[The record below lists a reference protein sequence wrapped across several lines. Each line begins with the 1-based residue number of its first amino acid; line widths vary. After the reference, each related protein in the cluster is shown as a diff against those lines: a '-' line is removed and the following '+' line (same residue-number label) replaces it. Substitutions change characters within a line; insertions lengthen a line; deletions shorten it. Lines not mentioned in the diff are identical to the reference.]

1 MSRATRKLARELAAT
16 AELDRNRAIDAD
28 RADLPWYM
36 QRNWRVIW
44 ARFLRRQSSGPH
56 P

>member
-1 MSRATRKLARELAAT
+1 MSRATRRLARELADT
-16 AELDRNRAIDAD
+16 AEADRNRAIDAD

-36 QRNWRVIW
+36 QRSWRVIW
-44 ARFLRRQSSGPH
+44 TRFLRRQSSGPH